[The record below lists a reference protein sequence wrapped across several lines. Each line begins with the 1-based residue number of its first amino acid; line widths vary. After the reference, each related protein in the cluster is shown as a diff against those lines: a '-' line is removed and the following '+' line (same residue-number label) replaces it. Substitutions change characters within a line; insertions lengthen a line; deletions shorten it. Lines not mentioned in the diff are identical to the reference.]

1 MVFKSVVTLR
11 GHKPYQ
17 VTASD
22 TGQVF
27 TGKKLFVSF
36 PDTDVTGESVDSQ
49 NVSSEVLKGVNLDVG
64 KSYELSFES
73 KTYGGDT
80 RLKVV
85 AVRPVSINR

>member
-1 MVFKSVVTLR
+1 MLFKSVVTLH

-36 PDTDVTGESVDSQ
+36 SDPEVTGECVDSQ
-49 NVSSEVLKGVNLDVG
+49 NVSSEVLKGISLDIG

-73 KTYGGDT
+73 KTYGSDT

>member
-1 MVFKSVVTLR
+1 MLFKNVVTLR

-17 VTASD
+17 VTSSD

-36 PDTDVTGESVDSQ
+36 PDVDVIGEGVDSQ
-49 NVSSEVLKGVNLDVG
+49 NVSSEVLKGVNLEIG

-73 KTYGGDT
+73 KTYGSDT